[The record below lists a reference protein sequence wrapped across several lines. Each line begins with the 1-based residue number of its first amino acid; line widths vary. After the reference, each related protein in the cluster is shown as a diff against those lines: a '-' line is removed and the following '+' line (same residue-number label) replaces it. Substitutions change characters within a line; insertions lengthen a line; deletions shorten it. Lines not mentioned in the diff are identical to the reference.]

1 MGTSQRGERLNVARA
16 SVVDRFYEPD
26 SIRSRGTAGDMAEA
40 FLQQKL
46 KRRATWTVGGAKC
59 WRKLPRIQVV
69 RDVHGWSEQRN

>member
-1 MGTSQRGERLNVARA
+1 MGASQRGERLNVARA

-26 SIRSRGTAGDMAEA
+26 SIRSRGTAGDMAGA

-46 KRRATWTVGGAKC
+46 KRRATWMVGGAKC

-69 RDVHGWSEQRN
+69 RDVRRVERTA